1 MRKEITKDSNSHKI
15 RITAEDR
22 KTYNLQDG
30 DYIELTITKIDRTT
44 RKNAK
49 R

>member
-22 KTYNLQDG
+22 KVYDLQEG
-30 DYIELTITKIDRTT
+30 DIIELTITKVI
-44 RKNAK
+44 RKRNK
-49 R
+49 GG